1 MTLEFIL
8 LLLILPFFLIT
19 ILNVLFWT
27 RIRRISSD
35 KHDLT
40 KALSVLIPARN
51 EALTI
56 AECVRSVLEQG
67 PVVREVLVY
76 DDGSDDGTADIVRAL
91 SESDQ
96 RVQLMSG
103 APLPEGW
110 CGKPHACM
118 RLSEKAQAPWMLFLD
133 ADARLKPNGALALL
147 ETATK
152 RNLTFL
158 SAWPQFELHDFSER
172 LLMPMLNFF
181 VFTLFPSP
189 GALISNNPRFGLAHG
204 ACILV
209 ERTTYRRVGGHSLVR
224 QELFED
230 TILARWWR
238 ELGERGLGLDG
249 SGTVRVRM
257 YEGLG
262 TIWRGFQKNFYPGF
276 RSKAV
281 FWIFLFLHFALY
293 LLPFLALPFAVSGPE
308 GGTVLGAALLV
319 LGMRL
324 LLAIRFGDPVWSF
337 LLHPVAESFL
347 LAVGIRSW
355 WRWSHGGVDWKGRTY
370 SSHITRGTI
379 PEGMVRP

>member
-1 MTLEFIL
+1 MTLEL
-8 LLLILPFFLIT
+8 LLFVLILPFFLIT
-19 ILNVLFWT
+19 LLNVLFWPV
-27 RIRRISSD
+27 IRRTSPD
-35 KHDLT
+35 KDDFGNS
-40 KALSVLIPARN
+40 LSVLIPARN

-56 AECVRSVLEQG
+56 SECLRSVLQQG

-76 DDGSDDGTADIVRAL
+76 DDGSEDGTADIVRAL
-91 SESDQ
+91 SQSDQ
-96 RVQLMSG
+96 RVQLISG
-103 APLPEGW
+103 SPLPAGW

-118 RLSEKAQAPWMLFLD
+118 RLSERAQAPWMLFLD
-133 ADARLKPNGALALL
+133 ADARLKPNGALALV
-147 ETATK
+147 ETARK
-152 RNLTFL
+152 RRLTFL
-158 SAWPQFELHDFSER
+158 SAWPEFELNDFAER

-189 GALISNNPRFGLAHG
+189 GSLISNNPRLGLAHG

-209 ERTTYRRVGGHSLVR
+209 ERAAYRRLGGHSLVR

-230 TILARWWR
+230 TALARRWR

-249 SGTVRVRM
+249 SEIVRVRM
-257 YEGLG
+257 YDGLG
-262 TIWRGFQKNFYPGF
+262 AIWQGFQKNFYPGF

-281 FWIFLFLHFALY
+281 FWIFLSLHFALY
-293 LLPFLALPFAVSGPE
+293 LLPFLALPFAGSGP
-308 GGTVLGAALLV
+308 GGGAVLGAALLV

-370 SSHITRGTI
+370 SSHITRGAVT
-379 PEGMVRP
+379 EGTAKP